1 LHGRLAY
8 TLAEL
13 LVSLAAA
20 SILLTG
26 LASTVVVASRALPAD
41 GQLTSQVT
49 LQSEVLDQ
57 LAADLQYARY
67 VTERTAHTITFV
79 VRDRNG
85 DGSSERIRYAWSGTA
100 GDPLTRQYNGGS
112 AATVLENVQQ
122 FDLAYVT
129 KSVVEQYPGPPV
141 EGPEVSLASFTSA
154 ANIKE
159 YKIES
164 NKWLGQYFRPSTG
177 AVPFSSL
184 SWRVTRVRFVARREG
199 GVDGWTLVQ
208 IRTPKPDMTPSGVVL
223 GQQAV
228 DENALPPISH
238 SWVSVDLSNMP
249 YLRPG
254 EGACLVLQH
263 DSGGQS
269 ANVRY
274 DENIGSGR
282 LTTGNGGSTWAC
294 DSNKSM
300 YYYVYGKVATPG
312 PTQTA
317 TRQYVTSVRA
327 ALRAGCDPD
336 ARLDAGIRLLNA
348 PEVLSAVWETDFDAN
363 PTTSDISGDGQAD
376 WARRDGQ
383 PFDAATLV
391 GGVWQADTTLDTSPS
406 NNFTA
411 LTTVEV
417 RFRNTTMGGNGAVF
431 WINADW
437 SGSNCAPIFAF
448 LQLQSDGTQTLTA
461 YHKLDNST
469 PVPLTSVRR
478 LSAGFITLRLLIDPA
493 LNTVNVK
500 VNGLDQ
506 GTYSYN
512 VISVPNNDRYATL
525 LPWGSSAQFDSVS
538 VRVGGS

>member
-1 LHGRLAY
+1 LHRRLAY

-41 GQLTSQVT
+41 GQLTSQVS
-49 LQSEVLDQ
+49 LQSDLLDQ
-57 LAADLQYARY
+57 LAADLRYARY

-122 FDLAYVT
+122 FDLTYVT

-141 EGPEVSLASFTSA
+141 EGPQIILAYLTSA
-154 ANIKE
+154 VNVKD

-164 NKWLGQYFRPSTG
+164 SKWLGQYFRPSTG
-177 AVPFSSL
+177 AVPLSSA
-184 SWRVTRVRFVARREG
+184 SWRVTRVYFVARREG
-199 GVDGWTLVQ
+199 AANGRTLVQ
-208 IRTPKPDMTPSGVVL
+208 IRTPKPDMTPSSIVL
-223 GQQAV
+223 GQQAL
-228 DENALPPISH
+228 DESDLPTAH
-238 SWVSVDLSNMP
+238 TWVTVDLSNLP

-263 DSGGQS
+263 ESDAHS

-274 DENIGSGR
+274 DDNLGSGR
-282 LTTGNGGSTWAC
+282 LTTGDAGATWTC
-294 DSNKSM
+294 DSDKSM
-300 YYYVYGKVATPG
+300 YYYVYGKVATAG
-312 PTQTA
+312 ATQTA
-317 TRQYVTSVRA
+317 TRQYVTSVRV
-327 ALRAGCDPD
+327 ALRAGSDPD
-336 ARLDAGIRLLNA
+336 ARIDTAVRLLNA
-348 PEVLSAVWETDFDAN
+348 PEILSAVWETDFDVN
-363 PTTSDISGDGQAD
+363 PTTSDINGDGSGD
-376 WARRDGQ
+376 WVRRDAQ
-383 PFDAATLV
+383 PFNPATLV
-391 GGVWQADTTLDTSPS
+391 AGVWQADTTLDTSPS

-417 RFRNTTMGGNGAVF
+417 RFRNTTMGGNGAVL

-437 SGSNCAPIFAF
+437 SGSNCAPIFAY
-448 LQLQSDGTQTLTA
+448 LQLQSDGTQTVTL

-478 LSAGFITLRLLIDPA
+478 LSAGFVTLRLLIDPA
-493 LNTVNVK
+493 LNTVNLK
-500 VNGLDQ
+500 VNGLNQ
-506 GTYSYN
+506 GTYSYS
-512 VISVPNNDRYATL
+512 VISVPNNDRCATL
-525 LPWGSSAQFDSVS
+525 LPSGSNAEFDSVS